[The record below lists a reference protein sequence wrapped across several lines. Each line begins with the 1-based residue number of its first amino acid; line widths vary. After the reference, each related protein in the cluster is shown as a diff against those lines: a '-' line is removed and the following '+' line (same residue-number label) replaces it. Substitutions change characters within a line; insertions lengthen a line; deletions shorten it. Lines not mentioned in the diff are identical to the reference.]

1 MKGGVK
7 MKSKKLSYNEIL
19 VLFSIVVVLVL
30 MTGCNGELPIVN
42 SFSASPTEIDP
53 GGSSTLTWSVSDAD
67 TVTITLIGTVAL
79 SGSTSV
85 SPAVTTNY
93 ILTATNSAGSVTATV
108 TVTVEEEFAVTS
120 VTASVTPSYFYGT
133 CPKMFN
139 FSAVITVNGPG
150 TVTYKWERSDGAIAP
165 DESIT
170 FAAAGSQMVT
180 DSWTLGASYSG
191 WQRVKILTPNVT
203 FSNQANFTL
212 SCHAVTS
219 VTASVTPSSHTNFL
233 CSSTKK
239 FNFSA
244 VITVNG
250 PGTVTYRWERKDGA
264 IGTTKS
270 ITFAAAGSKTVTTS
284 WTLSGDYSGWQR
296 VHILTPN
303 VKFSNKASF
312 TLDCIF

>member
-1 MKGGVK
+1 
-7 MKSKKLSYNEIL
+7 MKSKKLSYNKIL

-170 FAAAGSQMVT
+170 FAAAGSQTVT
-180 DSWTLGASYSG
+180 DSWTIGISYSG
-191 WQRVKILTPNVT
+191 WERVHILTPNDSL
-203 FSNQANFTL
+203 SNQANFTL
-212 SCHAVTS
+212 TCEEEFAVTS
-219 VTASVTPSSHTNFL
+219 VTASVTPSSFTGACPKMFL
-233 CSSTKK
+233 
-239 FNFSA
+239 FYA

-250 PGTVTYRWERKDGA
+250 PGTVTYRWERSDGES
-264 IGTTKS
+264 GDTKS
-270 ITFAAAGSKTVTTS
+270 ITFAAAGSQTITTT
-284 WTLSGDYSGWQR
+284 WRLQGNYSGWQL

-303 VKFSNKASF
+303 DTLSNEAYFTHSCSF
-312 TLDCIF
+312 L